1 MPDLSTL
8 DTVIAMV
15 IVLLMLSLIVQ
26 AIQSLIKKLFKLK
39 SRIVLN
45 SLTDLFKYIK
55 DEAVASAETKELVKR
70 VQDEFAKLGRVSF
83 WKNPIVESIEK
94 EDLAKILGKIEP
106 NIEAKADEWFDLVKR
121 SFEER
126 YTRHMKTFA
135 VIISIGVVIYLNA
148 DFFRIYQSIA
158 HDDVQRSLI
167 VSKGQAILDAAK
179 EAEKQSSAEA
189 KPAASVATP
198 TPTPAGV
205 SSPRTQRPQVAVA
218 SPPPSQPTPSPKT
231 SPTPDEAK
239 EVTDAANQVS
249 GLMSSYEQFGF
260 APLSRDQIK
269 TWIASVRGETQV
281 RDAKG
286 RILNKE
292 NEVIEKNCVELDK
305 DGKPILKDGKAV
317 ECQPAWREMT
327 SDEWWASRRADLQT
341 LVGWALMILL
351 LSVGAPFWEDTLS
364 SLFGMKNLLQ
374 KKAKTGNGKE
384 KEEAEA

>member
-15 IVLLMLSLIVQ
+15 IVLLVLSLIVQ

-55 DEAVASAETKELVKR
+55 DEGVASAETKKLVKR

-94 EDLAKILGKIEP
+94 EELAKILGKIEP
-106 NIEAKADEWFDLVKR
+106 NIEAKADEWFDLVKK

-158 HDDVQRSLI
+158 RDDVQRSLI
-167 VSKGQAILDAAK
+167 VSKGQAILDASK
-179 EAEKQSSAEA
+179 EAEKQSSAET

-198 TPTPAGV
+198 TKPAATA
-205 SSPRTQRPQVAVA
+205 SPRTQSPQVAA
-218 SPPPSQPTPSPKT
+218 AATPPPSQPTPSPKA

-239 EVTDAANQVS
+239 EVTEAVHQVS
-249 GLMSSYEQFGF
+249 GLVSSYEQFGF
-260 APLSRDQIK
+260 APLNRDQIK
-269 TWIASVRGETQV
+269 TWIASVGGETQV
-281 RDAKG
+281 RDSKG

-292 NEVIEKNCVELDK
+292 NEVIEKDCVELDK
-305 DGKPILKDGKAV
+305 DGKPILKDGKPV
-317 ECQPAWREMT
+317 DCQPAWRGMT

-364 SLFGMKNLLQ
+364 SLFGVKNLLQ
-374 KKAKTGNGKE
+374 KKTKTGNGKE
-384 KEEAEA
+384 KEDANA

>member
-260 APLSRDQIK
+260 APLNRDQIK
-269 TWIASVRGETQV
+269 TWIASVGGQTQV